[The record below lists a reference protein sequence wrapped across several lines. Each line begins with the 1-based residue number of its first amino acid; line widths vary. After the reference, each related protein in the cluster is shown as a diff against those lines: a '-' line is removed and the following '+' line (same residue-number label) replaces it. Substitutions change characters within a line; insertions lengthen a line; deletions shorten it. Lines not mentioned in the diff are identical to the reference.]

1 MNLNDDCLIILAPL
15 NLMIFFTSTIDV
27 FIKNVHCRLLLTKLN
42 VPVDLDHLRAVKND
56 RHQKLA
62 SDNSMSSHFISAR
75 TDDQVVKRD
84 IMQQVY

>member
-1 MNLNDDCLIILAPL
+1 MNFNDDSRVILAPL
-15 NLMIFFTSTIDV
+15 NLMIFFVSTVDV
-27 FIKNVHCRLLLTKLN
+27 FIKIVHYRLLLTKLN